1 MLIETQARTS
11 LNQVAP
17 QFRVPDV
24 MRTAEWYR
32 DHLGFAI
39 GDYFFVANGEQ
50 QTPVFVHLRR
60 DGVVLQVGRSE
71 SGRVSSNQDAT
82 PFAMDAYIWV
92 SGIPDLFEECRARGV
107 TFLYELHKTEYDMWE
122 FAMLD
127 CDGHSI
133 GFGELPAR

>member
-1 MLIETQARTS
+1 MVIETQTRTS

-24 MRTAEWYR
+24 VRTAEWYR

-39 GDYFFVANGEQ
+39 GDYFTVQNGEQ
-50 QTPVFVHLRR
+50 HTTVFVHLRR

-71 SGRVSSNQDAT
+71 DGRASSNQDAT
-82 PFAMDAYIWV
+82 PFAMDAYMWV
-92 SGIPDLFEECRARGV
+92 SGVRDLFEEFRVRGV
-107 TFLYELHKTEYDMWE
+107 TFLYELHMTDYGMWE
-122 FAMLD
+122 FALLD

-133 GFGELPAR
+133 GFGELSTR